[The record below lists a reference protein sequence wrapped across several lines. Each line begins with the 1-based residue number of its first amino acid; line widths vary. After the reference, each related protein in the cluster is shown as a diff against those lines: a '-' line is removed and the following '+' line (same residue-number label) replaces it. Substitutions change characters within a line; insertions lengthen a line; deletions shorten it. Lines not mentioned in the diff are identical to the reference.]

1 MTQKEMINIIPTLQ
15 KLVGIKLPLKSSYA
29 VFRLAKEI
37 DAQKEFFIEEERK
50 LIEKYNGSINEFGR
64 ISFENPANFEPFAQE
79 YAELNNLE
87 VELKEKLPI
96 VIKLDVVEGGE
107 FAPADFF
114 SLEGIIDFE

>member
-50 LIEKYNGSINEFGR
+50 LIEKYNGSINEMGR
-64 ISFENPANFEPFAQE
+64 ISFENPENFEPFAQE